1 MVSSIHSLDKG
12 GVNMDTVMYNRMKQD
27 LKNFGE
33 VDIADFCV
41 HYLNEFYRHDDR
53 KYMTIPYKIVLD
65 EAQEL
70 VDNLASYLHTR
81 GETWE

>member
-41 HYLNEFYRHDDR
+41 HYLKEFYHHDDR
-53 KYMTIPYKIVLD
+53 KYMAIPYKRVLD

>member
-1 MVSSIHSLDKG
+1 MVTSIHSLDKG
-12 GVNMDTVMYNRMKQD
+12 GVNMDTAMYNRMKQN

-41 HYLNEFYRHDDR
+41 HYLAEFFKHDDR
-53 KYMTIPYKIVLD
+53 KYNVMAYKRTLD
-65 EAQEL
+65 ESQKL
-70 VDNLASYLHTR
+70 VDNLASYLHTK